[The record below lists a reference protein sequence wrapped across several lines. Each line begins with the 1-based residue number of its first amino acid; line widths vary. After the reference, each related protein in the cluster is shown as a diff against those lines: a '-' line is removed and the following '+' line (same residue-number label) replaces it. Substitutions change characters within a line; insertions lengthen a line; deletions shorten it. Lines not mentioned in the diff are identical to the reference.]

1 MRHDDKVA
9 YGITEK
15 MMKVKVS
22 VNKPIINMP
31 IFDLVMFYINKTVE
45 YTVRPHPCHQNMV
58 F

>member
-1 MRHDDKVA
+1 
-9 YGITEK
+9 

-31 IFDLVMFYINKTVE
+31 IFDLVMFYINKTIE